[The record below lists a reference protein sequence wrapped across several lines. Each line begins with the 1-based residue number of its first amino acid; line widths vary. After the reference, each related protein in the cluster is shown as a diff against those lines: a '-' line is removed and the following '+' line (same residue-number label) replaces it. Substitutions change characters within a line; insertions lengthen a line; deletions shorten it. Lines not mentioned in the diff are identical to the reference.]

1 MRLVPVLSWKL
12 DGEAGEAVDV
22 RLVPLLEAI
31 AVTTSLSA
39 AVVECRMS
47 YRAAWGLLRDYRRRL
62 GVPLV
67 QLERGRGA
75 QLAPAG
81 AQLLRAQRNAGRR
94 LAEALPRLAVE
105 LGAGPARA
113 RRAPGAALLVA
124 ASHDLALAALRDALA
139 GAAGLKLEL
148 SFMGSL

>member
-1 MRLVPVLSWKL
+1 
-12 DGEAGEAVDV
+12 
-22 RLVPLLEAI
+22 
-31 AVTTSLSA
+31 
-39 AVVECRMS
+39 
-47 YRAAWGLLRDYRRRL
+47 LLRDYRRKL

-81 AQLLRAQRNAGRR
+81 AQLLRGQRNAGRR
-94 LAEALPRLAVE
+94 LAGVLPRLAVE
-105 LGAGPARA
+105 LGAGPVRI
-113 RRAPGAALLVA
+113 RRVPGAALSVA

-148 SFMGSL
+148 SFMGSLYALQQFAEGRAAAAGFHVVIGARGTHELTPFQNG